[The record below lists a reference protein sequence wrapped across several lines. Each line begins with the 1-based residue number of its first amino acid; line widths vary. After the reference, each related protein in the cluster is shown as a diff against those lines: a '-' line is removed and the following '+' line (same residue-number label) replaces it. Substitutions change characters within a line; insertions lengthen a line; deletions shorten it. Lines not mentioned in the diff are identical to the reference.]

1 MNKWNDENELMAA
14 LAEAVADEDAVTDRA
29 RTAAL
34 AAFTWRTVDEEL
46 MELLHDSALTA
57 GAAVRSTS
65 AARDL
70 VFEVEGASIDVEF
83 ADGVLTG
90 QVSPA
95 ENAVLKLQRPEGEEV
110 VLATDSAG
118 FFRLEG
124 VEAGTVRFV
133 LEFSDVRAVTPWVR
147 F

>member
-1 MNKWNDENELMAA
+1 MNKWDDESELMAA
-14 LAEAVADEDAVTDRA
+14 LAEAVADESAVTDRA
-29 RTAAL
+29 RTSAL

-46 MELLHDSALTA
+46 MELLHDSATTA
-57 GAAVRSTS
+57 GAAVRSTA

-70 VFEVEGASIDVEF
+70 VFEVEGASIDVEY

-95 ENAVLKLQRPEGEEV
+95 GGQLRLQRPESEDV
-110 VLATDSAG
+110 SLTPDSAG

>member
-1 MNKWNDENELMAA
+1 MNKWDDESELMAA
-14 LAEAVADEDAVTDRA
+14 LAEAVADESAVTDRA
-29 RTAAL
+29 RTSAL

-46 MELLHDSALTA
+46 MELLHDSAVST
-57 GAAVRSTS
+57 GAAVRSTA

-83 ADGVLTG
+83 SDGVLTG
-90 QVSPA
+90 QVSPTSGI
-95 ENAVLKLQRPEGEEV
+95 LRLQRPEADEV
-110 VLATDSAG
+110 ELTPDSAG

-124 VEAGTVRFV
+124 VEPGTVRFV

-147 F
+147 I

>member
-1 MNKWNDENELMAA
+1 MNKWDDDSELMAA
-14 LAEAVADEDAVTDRA
+14 LAEAVADESAVTDQM

-34 AAFTWRTVDEEL
+34 AAFTWRTVDTEL
-46 MELLHDSALTA
+46 MELLHDSAQAA
-57 GAAVRSTS
+57 GAAVRSTG

-83 ADGVLTG
+83 SNGVLTG

-95 ENAVLKLQRPEGEEV
+95 EGATLKMQRPEAEDVE
-110 VLATDSAG
+110 LTPDSAG
-118 FFRLEG
+118 FFRLED
-124 VEAGTVRFV
+124 VEPGTVRFV
-133 LEFSDVRAVTPWVR
+133 LQFTDVRAVTPWVH

>member
-1 MNKWNDENELMAA
+1 MNKWNDDELMSA
-14 LAEAVADEDAVTDRA
+14 LAEAVADEAAVTDSA
-29 RTAAL
+29 RNAAL

-57 GAAVRSTS
+57 GAAVRSTA

-83 ADGVLTG
+83 NEGVLTG
-90 QVSPA
+90 QVHPS
-95 ENAVLKLQRPEGEEV
+95 EGSLRLQRPEGDEV
-110 VLATDSAG
+110 ELTPDSAG

-124 VEAGTVRFV
+124 VEPGTVRFV
-133 LEFSDVRAVTPWVR
+133 LEFSDVRAVTPWIR

>member
-1 MNKWNDENELMAA
+1 MKKWDDESELMAA
-14 LAEAVADEDAVTDRA
+14 LGEAVADESAVTDRA

-46 MELLHDSALTA
+46 MELLHDSAMTA

-70 VFEVEGASIDVEF
+70 VFEVEGASIDIEF
-83 ADGVLTG
+83 SDGVLTG
-90 QVSPA
+90 QVSPT
-95 ENAVLKLQRPEGEEV
+95 EGAVLKLQRPEADDIS
-110 VLATDSAG
+110 LTPDSAG

-124 VEAGTVRFV
+124 VEPGTVRFV
-133 LEFSDVRAVTPWVR
+133 LEFADVRAVTPWVR
-147 F
+147 L